1 MNLRNDERREDNP
14 PYSRVFVVC
23 SRDLREDDLR
33 KSFEQYGEVEDIY
46 MPKDRN
52 TGESRGVA
60 YVKYS
65 KTSSAAAAI
74 KELHL
79 TTIQGSSKPI
89 KVMVAISKSAKNEP
103 PIEKCNRLFIKISK
117 QTTESEIK
125 QEFSQ
130 FAEVELVHI
139 QRDKV
144 TNNSKGLAY
153 VHFRSFLEAAKAFE
167 QCDKKYKPVFA
178 TPKQDLKRGREI
190 SEVGHGNHDMWSSNS
205 IFSNSSCGNP
215 RDECAPQ
222 ESVIS
227 LMRVSPQS
235 YNTICATCTPM
246 VPQRY
251 LESLFNIV
259 PGMVKCQYTVDT
271 YGGYCKLLATYEDEK
286 AASYVVERIN
296 NFEFPSGEIVHVKPH
311 NPLSKAAN
319 DLTAIVNNF
328 KNAVDAGSPDLIHLA
343 DAIAQASSLI
353 KAATSAK
360 IEGSS
365 EIDRNYCS
373 IPLPPPQPMASPTSK
388 VARRCFIVCKPHPPP
403 AQVLKDVFRRFGDL
417 IDVSTI
423 ANKTFGFVK
432 YASVRAAQ
440 EAITTLHGQTVCGV
454 KLKVMEAD
462 EPPNKDGEKSMD
474 IDIDH
479 VETDHNVDRK
489 RFRLNDQD

>member
-1 MNLRNDERREDNP
+1 MNSRNDERKEDKP

-23 SRDLREDDLR
+23 TKDLREYDLR
-33 KSFEQYGEVEDIY
+33 KSFERFGEVEDIY

-60 YVKYS
+60 YVKYL

-74 KELHL
+74 QELHL
-79 TTIQGSSKPI
+79 TSIQGSSKPI
-89 KVMVAISKSAKNEP
+89 KVMVAISKSGKNEP

-117 QTTESEIK
+117 QTTETEIK

-144 TNNSKGLAY
+144 TNDSKGLAY
-153 VHFRSFLEAAKAFE
+153 VHFRSFLDAAKAFE
-167 QCDKKYKPVFA
+167 QCDKKYKAVFA
-178 TPKQDLKRGREI
+178 TPKQDLKRGREMNEMA
-190 SEVGHGNHDMWSSNS
+190 SHDMWSSNS
-205 IFSNSSCGNP
+205 NFSNSSHSNS
-215 RDECAPQ
+215 RDECAPR
-222 ESVIS
+222 EAVLS
-227 LMRVSPQS
+227 LMRVSPQNYKS
-235 YNTICATCTPM
+235 VCATCTPM

-259 PGMVKCQYTVDT
+259 PGMAQCRYTVDT
-271 YGGYCKLLATYEDEK
+271 YGGCCKLLATYEDEK
-286 AASYVVERIN
+286 AASYVVERLN
-296 NFEFPSGEIVHVKPH
+296 NFEFPSGEIVHVKPD

-353 KAATSAK
+353 KAATSVK
-360 IEGSS
+360 IDGNSDT
-365 EIDRNYCS
+365 DRNYCS
-373 IPLPPPQPMASPTSK
+373 VPLPPLQPMASLTSK

-403 AQVLKDVFRRFGDL
+403 APVLKDIFRRFGDL

-432 YASVRAAQ
+432 YASARAAQ
-440 EAITTLHGQTVCGV
+440 EAINTLHGQTVCGV
-454 KLKVMEAD
+454 LLKVMEAD
-462 EPPNKDGEKSMD
+462 DKPIKDGDKSMD
-474 IDIDH
+474 IDMDI
-479 VETDHNVDRK
+479 VETDHDVESRK
-489 RFRLNDQD
+489 KRRLDDQD

>member
-1 MNLRNDERREDNP
+1 MNLRNDERKEDKP

-23 SRDLREDDLR
+23 TKDLREDDLR

-79 TTIQGSSKPI
+79 TSIQGSSKPI

-117 QTTESEIK
+117 QTTEAEIK

-130 FAEVELVHI
+130 YAEVELVHI
-139 QRDKV
+139 LKYKA
-144 TNNSKGLAY
+144 TNDSKGLAY
-153 VHFRSFLEAAKAFE
+153 VHFRSFLDAAKAFE

-178 TPKQDLKRGREI
+178 TPKQDLKRGRENN
-190 SEVGHGNHDMWSSNS
+190 EVVNHDNMWSTNSN
-205 IFSNSSCGNP
+205 FSNSSYGNP
-215 RDECAPQ
+215 RDECSSHEA
-222 ESVIS
+222 VKS
-227 LMRVSPQS
+227 LMRVNPQN
-235 YNTICATCTPM
+235 YNSICATCTPM

-286 AASYVVERIN
+286 VASYVVEKIN
-296 NFEFPSGEIVHVKPH
+296 NFEFPSGEIVHVKPD

-328 KNAVDAGSPDLIHLA
+328 KNAVDAGSPDLVHLA

-353 KAATSAK
+353 KAATTVK
-360 IEGSS
+360 IDGSS
-365 EIDRNYCS
+365 EIDRNYCTV
-373 IPLPPPQPMASPTSK
+373 PLPPPQPMARSTSK

-403 AQVLKDVFRRFGDL
+403 APVLKDIFRRFGDL
-417 IDVSTI
+417 IDVTTI

-432 YASVRAAQ
+432 YASARAAQ
-440 EAITTLHGQTVCGV
+440 EAIMTLHGQTVCGV
-454 KLKVMEAD
+454 QLKVLEAD
-462 EPPNKDGEKSMD
+462 DKPSTDSDKSMD
-474 IDIDH
+474 IDMEH
-479 VETDHNVDRK
+479 EETDRDVDGK
-489 RFRLNDQD
+489 RIRLTDQD

>member
-1 MNLRNDERREDNP
+1 MNSRNDERKEDKP

-23 SRDLREDDLR
+23 TKDLREDDLR
-33 KSFEQYGEVEDIY
+33 KCFERYGEVEDIY

-60 YVKYS
+60 YVKYF

-74 KELHL
+74 QELHL
-79 TTIQGSSKPI
+79 TSIPGSSKPI
-89 KVMVAISKSAKNEP
+89 KVMIAISKSAKNEP

-117 QTTESEIK
+117 QTTEAEIK

-144 TNNSKGLAY
+144 TNDSKGLAY
-153 VHFRSFLEAAKAFE
+153 VHFRSFLDAAKAFE

-178 TPKQDLKRGREI
+178 TPKQDLKRGREMN
-190 SEVGHGNHDMWSSNS
+190 EVANHDIMWSSNS
-205 IFSNSSCGNP
+205 NFSNSSYGNP
-215 RDECAPQ
+215 RDECAPR
-222 ESVIS
+222 EAVVS
-227 LMRVSPQS
+227 LMRVSPQNYKS
-235 YNTICATCTPM
+235 ICATCTPM

-259 PGMVKCQYTVDT
+259 PGMVHCQYTADA
-271 YGGYCKLLATYEDEK
+271 YGGYSKLLATYEDEK
-286 AASYVVERIN
+286 AASYAVERIHK
-296 NFEFPSGEIVHVKPH
+296 FEFPSGEIVHVKPD

-353 KAATSAK
+353 KAATSVK
-360 IEGSS
+360 IEGNS
-365 EIDRNYCS
+365 ETDRNYCS
-373 IPLPPPQPMASPTSK
+373 VPLPPPQPMATLTSK
-388 VARRCFIVCKPHPPP
+388 VAQRCFIVCKPHPPP
-403 AQVLKDVFRRFGDL
+403 APVLKDVFRRFGDL

-432 YASVRAAQ
+432 YASARAAQ

-454 KLKVMEAD
+454 QLKVMEAD
-462 EPPNKDGEKSMD
+462 DKPSKEGDKSMD
-474 IDIDH
+474 IDMDH
-479 VETDHNVDRK
+479 VETDHDTDRK

>member
-1 MNLRNDERREDNP
+1 MNLRNDERKEDKP

-23 SRDLREDDLR
+23 TKDLRENDLR

-60 YVKYS
+60 YVKYA

-74 KELHL
+74 QELHL
-79 TTIQGSSKPI
+79 TSIPGSSKPI
-89 KVMVAISKSAKNEP
+89 KVMVAISKSSKSEP

-117 QTTESEIK
+117 QTTEAEIK

-139 QRDKV
+139 QRDKA
-144 TNNSKGLAY
+144 TNDSKGLAY

-167 QCDKKYKPVFA
+167 QCDKKYRPVFA
-178 TPKQDLKRGREI
+178 TPKQDLKRGREHG
-190 SEVGHGNHDMWSSNS
+190 EVNHDMWSSNS
-205 IFSNSSCGNP
+205 NYSNSSFGNP
-215 RDECAPQ
+215 RDESRPRDG
-222 ESVIS
+222 VIS
-227 LMRVSPQS
+227 LMRVNPQN
-235 YNTICATCTPM
+235 YNSVCATCTPM

-259 PGMVKCQYTVDT
+259 PGMIQCQYSEDT
-271 YGGYCKLLATYEDEK
+271 YGSHCKLLVTYADEK
-286 AASYVVERIN
+286 AASHVVDRIN
-296 NFEFPSGEIVHVKPH
+296 NFEFPSGEVVHVKPD

-328 KNAVDAGSPDLIHLA
+328 KNAVDSGSPDLIHLA

-353 KAATSAK
+353 KAATSVK
-360 IEGSS
+360 IEGNSDV
-365 EIDRNYCS
+365 DRNYCS
-373 IPLPPPQPMASPTSK
+373 IPLPPLQPMASPTSK
-388 VARRCFIVCKPHPPP
+388 VAQRCFIVCKPHPPP
-403 AQVLKDVFRRFGDL
+403 AHVLKDIFRRFGDL

-440 EAITTLHGQTVCGV
+440 EAIMTLHGQTVCGV
-454 KLKVMEAD
+454 QMKVMEAD
-462 EPPNKDGEKSMD
+462 DKPNKDGDIKVD

-479 VETDHNVDRK
+479 VETDHDIDRK
-489 RFRLNDQD
+489 RQRLNDFD